1 MATPFLELIQAII
14 LIIVAIIT
22 IIVSIGMLRLNSDMN
37 NVVYARIHL
46 LGAIDIMAIITFIV
60 LDYPMLG
67 ILYFILTPFVA
78 HAIAH
83 SFYYN
88 EDTENTEYLP
98 TDENDTNEKIKE
110 EG

>member
-1 MATPFLELIQAII
+1 MTTPLLELIKAII

-22 IIVSIGMLRLNSDMN
+22 IIVSVGILKLDSDMN

-60 LDYPMLG
+60 LDYPLLG

-88 EDTENTEYLP
+88 EDTENTESLP
-98 TDENDTNEKIKE
+98 TDENNTEKIE

>member
-1 MATPFLELIQAII
+1 MTIPFLELIQAII

-22 IIVSIGMLRLNSDMN
+22 IIISVGLLRLDSDMN

-46 LGAIDIMAIITFIV
+46 LGAIDMMAIITFIV
-60 LDYPMLG
+60 LDYPLLG

-88 EDTENTEYLP
+88 EDTENTESLP
-98 TDENDTNEKIKE
+98 TDEDTTEQIKE

>member
-1 MATPFLELIQAII
+1 MSILFLELIQAII
-14 LIIVAIIT
+14 LIIIAIIT
-22 IIVSIGMLRLNSDMN
+22 IIISVGMLRLDSDMN

-60 LDYPMLG
+60 LDYPLLA

-88 EDTENTEYLP
+88 EDTENTESLP
-98 TDENDTNEKIKE
+98 TDENDTTEKIME